1 MAKLS
6 VEVVCRDLKP
16 VKEVFAI
23 LNIMLEDPR
32 IPENIKIEYKKRL
45 VSIKIEE

>member
-1 MAKLS
+1 MANLS

-23 LNIMLEDPR
+23 LNVMLEDPR
-32 IPENIKIEYKKRL
+32 IAENVKLEYKKRL
-45 VSIKIEE
+45 ISIKLEE